1 MVFRISNQCSTQPTS
16 LKDKTNKDFH
26 FHPFKMC
33 VFDIPFN
40 ALRHKCTVSKIQV
53 HFFLCSIGKFFMYST
68 HVMYL
73 QVIAPK
79 SCAVVVLIGSFAL
92 AALFFICSDLTE
104 CMNNDY
110 NDLFCCC
117 CWFRW
122 VFLLLHR
129 NILRAV
135 NCMSWFRESLF
146 TVTASCAAY
155 FVFAALKNRKLTCTR
170 DTKMHVL
177 ER

>member
-1 MVFRISNQCSTQPTS
+1 MHSREDAGIFLMLGQVEFFLRISGHFMSCVFRLQLHQKSFIQFCFYCIHWLICNG
-16 LKDKTNKDFH
+16 NI
-26 FHPFKMC
+26 
-33 VFDIPFN
+33 VF
-40 ALRHKCTVSKIQV
+40 T
-53 HFFLCSIGKFFMYST
+53 
-68 HVMYL
+68 
-73 QVIAPK
+73 
-79 SCAVVVLIGSFAL
+79 
-92 AALFFICSDLTE
+92 CSDLTE

-110 NDLFCCC
+110 NDLFGC

-135 NCMSWFRESLF
+135 NCISRFRESLF

>member
-1 MVFRISNQCSTQPTS
+1 MCRFNIT
-16 LKDKTNKDFH
+16 TN
-26 FHPFKMC
+26 
-33 VFDIPFN
+33 I
-40 ALRHKCTVSKIQV
+40 LRHKCIVGKTQEFFSSGEILHECIMSC
-53 HFFLCSIGKFFMYST
+53 HFMSCVFRLHI
-68 HVMYL
+68 
-73 QVIAPK
+73 IAPK
-79 SCAVVVLIGSFAL
+79 SFIQLCCCCIHWLICNGNIVFS
-92 AALFFICSDLTE
+92 CNDLTE
-104 CMNNDY
+104 CTNNDY

-135 NCMSWFRESLF
+135 NCISRFRESLF